1 MHFKRD
7 FSLQLSLASRKRLF
21 IYTDTRIANDRPVV
35 TKWFQA
41 ARRTRKMSVVEQR
54 RSARTGGEIVGEEE
68 IVVLG
73 IFSRL

>member
-1 MHFKRD
+1 M
-7 FSLQLSLASRKRLF
+7 
-21 IYTDTRIANDRPVV
+21 
-35 TKWFQA
+35 
-41 ARRTRKMSVVEQR
+41 VEQR